1 MTLNLGKAILDCV
14 QTRPEGK
21 FTARQIAE
29 WIFSTYPAEC
39 QQKKSNRPKRFHQH
53 RQRPNPT
60 IGCGNWFPPSQLAE
74 ETPWN

>member
-14 QTRPEGK
+14 QTRPEEK

-39 QQKKSNRPKRFHQH
+39 QQKKNQ
-53 RQRPNPT
+53 
-60 IGCGNWFPPSQLAE
+60 
-74 ETPWN
+74 